1 MISLSNANLQ
11 RGSRIL
17 FEHASLTIHSGQKL
31 GVVGRNGC
39 GKSSLFACLQG
50 RLNLDQGVLSSP
62 DNLRIAAMAQETGGS
77 SRSALDHVI
86 DGDSHFRQL
95 QNSLE
100 QAEQAGD
107 QRAIAG
113 LHGELDRIDGYTVN
127 HRTEKLLS
135 GLGFKPAEFKN
146 PVSSFSGGWRVRLNL
161 AAALMCPSD
170 LLLLDEPTNHLDLEA
185 TFWLEQWLIG
195 YQGTLLIISHDREF
209 LDRVIRYVISFEN
222 GRLQLY
228 RGNFSAY
235 EKQRAARMALEKSM
249 FEKQQRR
256 RTEIEDFVR
265 RFRAKASKAK
275 QAQSRVKE
283 LQRMEEIALA
293 HVDSPFQFSFR
304 TPEKLPD
311 HLLEIKHLDIGFSE
325 PLVRDINLSVRAD
338 SRIGLLGVNGSGK
351 STLLRIIGGEL
362 APLDGELEAAKH
374 LRVGYFAQHQVDVL
388 DESLSPLEL
397 LSGIDSDTDEQA
409 ARNYLGGFDFRGERI
424 DNRIGNFSGGEK
436 VRLALAVIAWQKP
449 NLLLLDEPTNHLDL
463 EMRHALTIALQQFE
477 GAIIVVS
484 HDRHLL
490 NNTVTEFHAI
500 SHGRLSRF
508 DGDLADYQKLVQRE
522 QSPSGGS
529 FDGSLSGSLS
539 AAGSEAD
546 QDGAALDKRAQRQ
559 QAAARRK
566 ELAPLKK
573 GIDKLESGMEEL
585 SGKLQVIDK
594 QLLDSSLYDDSNR
607 ERLKELLQE
616 QGTLKSKLAETEEKW
631 LELSERYQEL

>member
-1 MISLSNANLQ
+1 MISLSNASLQ

-17 FEHASLTIHSGQKL
+17 FENASLTIHSGQKL

-50 RLNLDQGVLSSP
+50 NLNLDQGALSKP

-77 SRSALDHVI
+77 SRSALDQVI

-95 QNSLE
+95 QRELE
-100 QAEQAGD
+100 QAELASD
-107 QRAIAG
+107 QTAIG
-113 LHGELDRIDGYTVN
+113 RLHGELDRIDGYTVT
-127 HRTEKLLS
+127 HRAEKLLS
-135 GLGFKPAEFKN
+135 GLGFKPAEFSN

-185 TFWLEQWLIG
+185 TLWLEQWLIG

-209 LDRVIRYVISFEN
+209 LDRVIRHVVSFEN
-222 GRLQLY
+222 GRIQLY

-235 EKQRAARMALEKSM
+235 EKQKAARMALEKSM

-256 RTEIEDFVR
+256 RTEIESFVR

-293 HVDSPFQFSFR
+293 HVDSPFQFKFR
-304 TPEKLPD
+304 EPEKLPD
-311 HLLEIKHLDIGFSE
+311 HLLAIEHLDVGFSE
-325 PLVRDINLSVRAD
+325 PLVTDINLSLRAD

-351 STLLRIIGGEL
+351 STLLKIIGGQL
-362 APLDGELEAAKH
+362 APLEGKLQKAKH
-374 LRVGYFAQHQVDVL
+374 LRIGYFAQHQVDVL
-388 DESLSPLEL
+388 EQDASPLEVL
-397 LSGIDSDTDEQA
+397 TSIDSDVDEQSV
-409 ARNYLGGFDFRGERI
+409 RDYLGGFDFRGDRI
-424 DNRIGNFSGGEK
+424 DSKIGNFSGGEK

-463 EMRHALTIALQQFE
+463 EMRHALTVALQEFA

-490 NNTVTEFHAI
+490 NNTVSEFYAI
-500 SHGRLSRF
+500 SRGRLSRF

-522 QSPSGGS
+522 QNTSEGASGTGENA
-529 FDGSLSGSLS
+529 SGTE
-539 AAGSEAD
+539 EAT
-546 QDGAALDKRAQRQ
+546 AVDKRAQRQ
-559 QAAARRK
+559 QAAARRQL
-566 ELAPLKK
+566 LAPLKK
-573 GIDKLESGMEEL
+573 QITKLESTMEQL
-585 SGKLQVIDK
+585 GKKLVAIDEK
-594 QLLDSSLYDDSNR
+594 LLDSSLYEDANR
-607 ERLKELLQE
+607 ARLKALLLE
-616 QGTLKSKLAETEEKW
+616 QGAFKSDLAETEEKW
-631 LELSERYQEL
+631 LELSEKYQDL

>member
-1 MISLSNANLQ
+1 MISLSNASLQ

-17 FEHASLTIHSGQKL
+17 FENASLTIHSGQKF
-31 GVVGRNGC
+31 GVIGRNGC

-50 RLNLDQGVLSSP
+50 RLNLDQGVLSKP
-62 DNLRIAAMAQETGGS
+62 DNLRTAAMAQETGGS

-86 DGDSHFRQL
+86 NGDRQYRQL
-95 QNSLE
+95 QSSLQ
-100 QAEQAGD
+100 QAEQAGN
-107 QRAIAG
+107 QKEIAR

-127 HRTEKLLS
+127 HRAEKLLS
-135 GLGFKPAEFKN
+135 GLGFKPADFSN

-185 TFWLEQWLIG
+185 TLWLEQWLIG

-209 LDRVIRYVISFEN
+209 LDRVIRYVVSFEN
-222 GRLQLY
+222 GRLQHY

-256 RTEIEDFVR
+256 RAEIENFVR

-283 LQRMEEIALA
+283 LQRMEDIVLA
-293 HVDSPFQFSFR
+293 HVDSPFQFNFR
-304 TPEKLPD
+304 KPEKLPD
-311 HLLEIKHLDIGFSE
+311 HLLALQHLDIGFDD
-325 PLVRDINLSVRAD
+325 PLVKDINLAVRVD

-351 STLLRIIGGEL
+351 STLLKVIGGEL
-362 APLDGELEAAKH
+362 APIGGELQAAKH
-374 LRVGYFAQHQVDVL
+374 LQVGYFAQHQVDVL
-388 DESLSPLEL
+388 DSDSSPLEL
-397 LSGIDSDTDEQA
+397 LSRIDSETDEQA
-409 ARNYLGGFDFRGERI
+409 VRDYLGGFDFRGDRVEGRV
-424 DNRIGNFSGGEK
+424 GNFSGGEK

-463 EMRHALTIALQQFE
+463 EMRHALTVALQQFD

-490 NNTVTEFHAI
+490 NNTVTEFYSI
-500 SHGRLSRF
+500 NNGRLSRF

-522 QSPSGGS
+522 QNSSHETAGTPTSGTGQQ
-529 FDGSLSGSLS
+529 
-539 AAGSEAD
+539 ETV
-546 QDGAALDKRAQRQ
+546 LDKKTQRQ
-559 QAAARRK
+559 QAAARRQM
-566 ELAPLKK
+566 LAPLKREIS
-573 GIDKLESGMEEL
+573 GLESIME
-585 SGKLQVIDK
+585 KLNNKLTVIDQ
-594 QLLDSSLYDDSNR
+594 QLLDSSLYEDSKR
-607 ERLKELLQE
+607 AELKELLLE
-616 QGTLKSKLAETEEKW
+616 QGSLKSELAETEEKW
-631 LELSERYQEL
+631 LELSEKYQEL

>member
-11 RGSRIL
+11 RGSKIL
-17 FEHASLTIHSGQKL
+17 FENASLAIHSGQKL
-31 GVVGRNGC
+31 GIVGRNGC
-39 GKSSLFACLQG
+39 GKSSLFACLQDK
-50 RLNLDQGVLSSP
+50 LILDQGLLSKP
-62 DNLRIAAMAQETGGS
+62 DNLRIASMEQETGGS
-77 SRSALDHVI
+77 SCSALDHVI

-95 QNSLE
+95 QSELQ
-100 QAEQAGD
+100 QAEQTGD
-107 QRAIAG
+107 QQAIG
-113 LHGELDRIDGYTVN
+113 RLHGELDRIDGYTVN
-127 HRTEKLLS
+127 HRAEKLLS
-135 GLGFKPAEFKN
+135 GLGFKPAEFDN

-222 GRLQLY
+222 TRLQLY

-235 EKQRAARMALEKSM
+235 EKQRAARMALEKSL
-249 FEKQQRR
+249 FEKQLRR
-256 RTEIEDFVR
+256 RNEIEDFVR

-293 HVDSPFQFSFR
+293 HVDSPFQFIFR
-304 TPEKLPD
+304 KPDKLPD
-311 HLLEIKHLDIGFSE
+311 HLLAIKHLDIGFSD
-325 PLVRDINLSVRAD
+325 PLVRDINLTVRAD

-351 STLLRIIGGEL
+351 STLLKIIAGEL
-362 APLDGELEAAKH
+362 APLGGELQTAKH

-388 DESLSPLEL
+388 DKETSPLEL
-397 LSGIDSDTDEQA
+397 LSRIDSEADEQTV
-409 ARNYLGGFDFRGERI
+409 RDYLGGFDFRGDRV
-424 DNRIGNFSGGEK
+424 DSRIGDFSGGEK

-463 EMRHALTIALQQFE
+463 EMRHALTVALQQFE

-500 SHGRLSRF
+500 SNQVLARF
-508 DGDLADYQKLVQRE
+508 DGDLSDYQRLVQRE
-522 QSPSGGS
+522 QSA
-529 FDGSLSGSLS
+529 S
-539 AAGSEAD
+539 AGAEMNAQQQGQDEAP
-546 QDGAALDKRAQRQ
+546 LDKRTQRQ
-559 QAAARRK
+559 QAAARRQS
-566 ELAPLKK
+566 LAPLKREI
-573 GIDKLESGMEEL
+573 GSLESAME
-585 SGKLQVIDK
+585 KLNRNLDAIDK
-594 QLLDSSLYDDSNR
+594 QLLDSSVYDDSNR
-607 ERLKELLQE
+607 EQLKDLLQK
-616 QGTLKSKLAETEEKW
+616 QGSLKSELATAEEKW
-631 LELSERYQEL
+631 LELSEKYQEL